1 MNMLACA
8 KFSTPIMLQISVRPD
23 DSMNSSSP

>member
-1 MNMLACA
+1 MNMLAWA
-8 KFSTPIMLQISVRPD
+8 KLSTPIMLKISVSPL